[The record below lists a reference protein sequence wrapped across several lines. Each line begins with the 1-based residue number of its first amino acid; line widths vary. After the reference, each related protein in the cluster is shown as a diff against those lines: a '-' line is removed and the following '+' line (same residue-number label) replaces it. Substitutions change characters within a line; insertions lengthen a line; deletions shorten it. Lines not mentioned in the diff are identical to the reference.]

1 MKLGEMLSI
10 SAGKYSN
17 RVALIFKGLKITY
30 KNLNE
35 TTSRLANGLLAN
47 GMKTGNKLA
56 ILLEN
61 CPEYFYFY
69 FAGHK
74 IGTPIVPINNFSK
87 GEEIRYI
94 LEDGAVH
101 TLVISST
108 YYRNEIVGIEDKLTT
123 IKNIVVV
130 EREEDQKA
138 IQFPEN
144 GIRHLLLKDF
154 SEYDRQ
160 EPSPTSNFDE
170 EALAVTIY
178 TSGTTGHP
186 KGAMLTHKNL
196 VSNAQSCSYVLEMT
210 RKDKMLLYLPMF
222 HSFTE
227 LVCMVLPVLLG
238 LPVVLVE
245 RIDRVEIRAA
255 IKRYFPT
262 IMIGVPSVYN
272 ALLGAK
278 INFIQKWLNPIRIYI
293 SGAAPLPVEVLGKF
307 ENKFGRPLME
317 GYGLSEAS
325 PVVSINPIKGIR
337 KAGTVGLPV
346 KDVQVKV
353 VDDDGNTLG
362 VNQDGELCVKGPNVM
377 IGYHNQPDETA
388 NTLKDG
394 WLYTGDVAR
403 IDEDGYITIVERKKD
418 MLIYRGCNIYP
429 REIEE
434 LLYKHPAVK
443 ECAVVGIPDLARGEI
458 PKAYVVLNEGISVK
472 ESELKKY
479 CADNLARYKVP
490 KMFSFETSLPMTAT
504 GKILKKELK
513 KRAIEEQ
520 GSK

>member
-10 SAGKYSN
+10 SAQKFSR
-17 RVALIFKGLKITY
+17 RVALIFKGLKFTY
-30 KNLNE
+30 KNLNDS
-35 TTSRLANGLLAN
+35 TNKLANGLVEN
-47 GMKTGNKLA
+47 GLETGQKMA

-61 CPEYFYFY
+61 CPEYFHCYY
-69 FAGHK
+69 AGHK
-74 IGTPIVPINNFSK
+74 LGSPIVPINNFSK

-94 LEDGAVH
+94 VEDCSVH
-101 TLVISST
+101 TLITSST
-108 YYRNEIVGIEDKLTT
+108 YYKNEISGIEAKLTT
-123 IKNIVVV
+123 VKCIVVLM
-130 EREEDQKA
+130 REGDAKPE
-138 IQFPEN
+138 FPEN
-144 GIRHLLLKDF
+144 GIKHLYYHEFDKQSKEEPTPTGEF
-154 SEYDRQ
+154 SEED
-160 EPSPTSNFDE
+160 
-170 EALAVTIY
+170 LAVTIY

-186 KGAMLTHKNL
+186 KGAMLSHRNL
-196 VSNAQSCSYVLEMT
+196 VSNAASCKYVLEMT
-210 RKDKMLLYLPMF
+210 KKDKMLLYLPMF

-227 LVCMVLPVLLG
+227 LVCMVLPVYLG

-293 SGAAPLPVEVLGKF
+293 SGAAPLPLEVLGKF
-307 ENKFGRPLME
+307 EKKFGRPLME

-325 PVVSINPIKGIR
+325 PVVSINPIKGVR

-362 VNQDGELCVKGPNVM
+362 PNMDGELCVKGPNVM
-377 IGYHNQPDETA
+377 MGYYNQPEETA
-388 NTLKDG
+388 KTLQDG

-403 IDEDGYITIVERKKD
+403 IDDDGYITIVERKKD

-429 REIEE
+429 REVEE

-443 ECAVVGIPDLARGEI
+443 ECAVVGIPDAARGEI
-458 PKAYVVLNEGISVK
+458 PKAYVVIEDGQTVK
-472 ESELKKY
+472 EAELKKF
-479 CADNLARYKVP
+479 CAENLARYKVP
-490 KMFSFETSLPMTAT
+490 KMFSFEKELPMTAT
-504 GKILKKELK
+504 GKILKKILK
-513 KRAIEEQ
+513 QRAIEEHNA
-520 GSK
+520 K